1 MSEEYKNWFGR
12 LHHLHYIYI
21 ILILLLILVS
31 IIAYYHSDEHDLV
44 AQVGFAASI
53 SSIILSVL
61 AIIVT
66 VVSNGSMDKL
76 AHGMYGLRD
85 VPADVKKSTDDA
97 IKKITDT
104 TNSLNQA
111 SEENSQGIADMQKKF
126 EELFHELEQHVAD
139 KFQENATNVENLKKM
154 VNDMQANTLS
164 LAKSM
169 ESSTSQQEL
178 QTKLSEEIV
187 DHYMER
193 NSNAGYAFLYAI
205 DHYLEKNIE
214 KPFSLQKMDEFYDD
228 STFSQYFYGYLILMI
243 SMSICDVNQP
253 NKSKTEFVFTY
264 LDPLV
269 RRKYKENIGKK
280 DLDNSILAKI
290 DNYLVAL
297 SSMDNCGDGEQKN

>member
-12 LHHLHYIYI
+12 LHHLHYIYV

-76 AHGMYGLRD
+76 AHGMYGLRN

-111 SEENSQGIADMQKKF
+111 SEENSQSIADMQKKF
-126 EELFHELEQHVAD
+126 EDLFHELEQHVAD
-139 KFQENATNVENLKKM
+139 KLQENANSVENIKKMVTDMQVSTQSLANSMSSDSKIDLDSRLSEELVDHLMERNSLAGYVFLYTINNYIEKNLSVPFNLKKM
-154 VNDMQANTLS
+154 DEIYQD
-164 LAKSM
+164 
-169 ESSTSQQEL
+169 
-178 QTKLSEEIV
+178 QT
-187 DHYMER
+187 Y
-193 NSNAGYAFLYAI
+193 
-205 DHYLEKNIE
+205 
-214 KPFSLQKMDEFYDD
+214 
-228 STFSQYFYGYLILMI
+228 SQYFYGYLVLMI
-243 SMSICDVNQP
+243 AMNICEANTP
-253 NKSKTEFVFTY
+253 SKERLEYVFTS

-269 RRKYKENIGKK
+269 RDKMKENIGKK
-280 DLDNSILAKI
+280 KLSSAILAKI
-290 DNYLVAL
+290 DSYLDEL
-297 SSMDNCGDGEQKN
+297 SLQNNSGDGEQK

>member
-12 LHHLHYIYI
+12 LHHLHYIYV

-76 AHGMYGLRD
+76 AHGMYGLRN

-104 TNSLNQA
+104 TNSLNKA

-126 EELFHELEQHVAD
+126 EDLFHELEQHVAD
-139 KFQENATNVENLKKM
+139 KLQENANSVENIKKMVTDMQVSTQSLANSMSSDSKIDLDSRLSEELVDHLMERNSLAGYVFLYTINNYIEKNLSVPFNLKKM
-154 VNDMQANTLS
+154 DEIYQD
-164 LAKSM
+164 
-169 ESSTSQQEL
+169 
-178 QTKLSEEIV
+178 QT
-187 DHYMER
+187 Y
-193 NSNAGYAFLYAI
+193 
-205 DHYLEKNIE
+205 
-214 KPFSLQKMDEFYDD
+214 
-228 STFSQYFYGYLILMI
+228 SQYFYGYLVLMI
-243 SMSICDVNQP
+243 AMNICEANTP
-253 NKSKTEFVFTY
+253 SKERLEYVFTS

-269 RRKYKENIGKK
+269 RDKMKENIGKK
-280 DLDNSILAKI
+280 KLSSAILAKI
-290 DNYLVAL
+290 DSYLDEL
-297 SSMDNCGDGEQKN
+297 SLQNNSGDGEQK

>member
-104 TNSLNQA
+104 TN
-111 SEENSQGIADMQKKF
+111 
-126 EELFHELEQHVAD
+126 
-139 KFQENATNVENLKKM
+139 
-154 VNDMQANTLS
+154 
-164 LAKSM
+164 
-169 ESSTSQQEL
+169 
-178 QTKLSEEIV
+178 
-187 DHYMER
+187 
-193 NSNAGYAFLYAI
+193 
-205 DHYLEKNIE
+205 
-214 KPFSLQKMDEFYDD
+214 
-228 STFSQYFYGYLILMI
+228 
-243 SMSICDVNQP
+243 
-253 NKSKTEFVFTY
+253 
-264 LDPLV
+264 
-269 RRKYKENIGKK
+269 YKENIGKK